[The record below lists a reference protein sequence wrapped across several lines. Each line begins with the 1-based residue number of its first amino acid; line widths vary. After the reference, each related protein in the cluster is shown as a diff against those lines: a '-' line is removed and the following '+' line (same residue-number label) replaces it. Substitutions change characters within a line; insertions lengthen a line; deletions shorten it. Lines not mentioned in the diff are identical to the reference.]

1 MSQGRILVFGYG
13 GVGRALG
20 ARLRAEGWSI
30 AATAR
35 SRDAAEALAAE
46 GVEPLDPSDPAAA
59 SRAVKGADA
68 ILVTAPPTDAGCPGS
83 AALGAPLTARR
94 GAAPWIGY
102 LSTTGVYGDHAGRW
116 VFEATALA
124 PLSAEAVRR
133 VQAEAAW
140 TALAAG
146 TGAPLAIFRLPG
158 LYGPGRSAFDRLRAG
173 EARRLTSPGQVFSR
187 LHLDDAASGVAAA
200 IGRPRPGAIYNLC
213 DDEPAPNADVIAH
226 AARLLGVP
234 VPREELLDPASLSP
248 PARRFW
254 SENKRV
260 SNALAKA
267 ELGWRPAYPTY
278 REGLAAV
285 LAAGG

>member
-1 MSQGRILVFGYG
+1 MSQGRILIFGYG
-13 GVGRALG
+13 GVGRAL
-20 ARLRAEGWSI
+20 ATRLKAEAWSI

-35 SRDAAEALAAE
+35 SADAAAALAAE
-46 GVEPLDPSDPAAA
+46 GVAPFDPADPDA
-59 SRAVKGADA
+59 SARAVQNAAA
-68 ILVTAPPTDAGCPGS
+68 ILVTAPPTDAGCPGL
-83 AALGAPLTARR
+83 AALATPLAARK
-94 GAAPWIGY
+94 GAAAWIGY

-116 VFEATALA
+116 VFEETALA

-133 VQAEAAW
+133 VQAEGGW

-146 TGAPLAIFRLPG
+146 IGAPLAIFRLPG
-158 LYGPGRSAFDRLRAG
+158 LYGPGRSALDRLRAG
-173 EARRLTSPGQVFSR
+173 EARRLTRPGQVFSR
-187 LHLDDAASGVAAA
+187 LHLDDAACGVGAA
-200 IGRPRPGAIYNLC
+200 ISHPRPRAIYNLC

-234 VPREELLDPASLSP
+234 IPPEAPLDLAPLSP

-260 SNALAKA
+260 SNAQAKA